1 MDKYSYSSIEHLKRC
16 LMVEVVCS
24 DIKKFTWG
32 RAIRRTWQYPKRRFN
47 FWWRI
52 ANYLY
57 LSNKTPKLAEY
68 INNKLRSKYGC
79 DIGLGAQIG
88 VGLSIYH
95 YVGLVI
101 TNRAIIGENFK
112 VRQNTTIGVQ
122 STYNDGGVTIGDNV
136 TIGANVCIIGNYITI
151 GNNVL
156 IGAISF
162 INKNI
167 SSNSVCYTPKSENI
181 RINTKN
187 TSLL

>member
-1 MDKYSYSSIEHLKRC
+1 M
-16 LMVEVVCS
+16 
-24 DIKKFTWG
+24 
-32 RAIRRTWQYPKRRFN
+32 
-47 FWWRI
+47 
-52 ANYLY
+52 
-57 LSNKTPKLAEY
+57 
-68 INNKLRSKYGC
+68 
-79 DIGLGAQIG
+79 
-88 VGLSIYH
+88 GLSIYH

-136 TIGANVCIIGNYITI
+136 TVGANVCIIGNYITI
-151 GNNVL
+151 GDNVL
-156 IGAISF
+156 IGAMSF

-187 TSLL
+187 PPLL